1 MTEVASHDEA
11 KMQDM
16 LRRVFEHLMQ
26 KYFGRADRLGLTKPG
41 QTPEA
46 FYGFTGAEVAD
57 YHHYRV
63 GEGDGF
69 WFRLKDGRVFC
80 AYTGLPAPPGA
91 EDYDE
96 ATLN

>member
-1 MTEVASHDEA
+1 MTAPARTDEDR
-11 KMQDM
+11 MQEM
-16 LRRVFEHLMQ
+16 LRLMFENLMQ
-26 KYFGRADRLGLTKPG
+26 KYLGRADMLGLTKPG

-46 FYGFTGAEVAD
+46 FYGFTGADVAD
-57 YHHYRV
+57 YHNYRV

-80 AYTGLPAPPGA
+80 AWTGLPAPPGT

>member
-1 MTEVASHDEA
+1 MPAQSRTHEEKLDEMVSLIFA
-11 KMQDM
+11 
-16 LRRVFEHLMQ
+16 ELMQ
-26 KYFGRADRLGLTKPG
+26 KYFGRASRLGLTRES
-41 QTPEA
+41 QTPEE
-46 FYGFTGAEVAD
+46 FYGFKACDVAD

-80 AYTGLPAPPGA
+80 AYTGLPAPPGT
-91 EDYDE
+91 EDYDD

>member
-1 MTEVASHDEA
+1 MPARTHEEKLDEMVSLIFS
-11 KMQDM
+11 K
-16 LRRVFEHLMQ
+16 LMQ
-26 KYFGRADRLGLTKPG
+26 RYFGRAGRLGLTRDG
-41 QTPEA
+41 QTPED
-46 FYGFTGAEVAD
+46 FYGFKAGDVAD

-80 AYTGLPAPPGA
+80 AYTGLPAPPGT